1 MKTLLYA
8 AALAL
13 SLCSP
18 TCTAVVAAPAG
29 LVDYESRTVEGWTLL
44 IRKDLLETEPQLTDR
59 AIELLK
65 IQLQEVLRVVPKT
78 AVTELQKVR
87 LYFCPEYPGIGPRAE
102 YHPSG
107 GWLKSNGRDPEMAKG
122 IEFTNISIFEQEVSR
137 MPNFALHELA
147 HAMHDRVLRLGFDNP
162 EIREA
167 FERAKASGSYD
178 KVERRFGKGRENA
191 FEKAYAMT
199 TPQEYF
205 AESTEACFSTND
217 FFPFNREQLKQHD
230 PEMLILVQ
238 TLWGITP
245 DAAQ

>member
-1 MKTLLYA
+1 
-8 AALAL
+8 
-13 SLCSP
+13 
-18 TCTAVVAAPAG
+18 
-29 LVDYESRTVEGWTLL
+29 
-44 IRKDLLETEPQLTDR
+44 
-59 AIELLK
+59 
-65 IQLQEVLRVVPKT
+65 
-78 AVTELQKVR
+78 
-87 LYFCPEYPGIGPRAE
+87 
-102 YHPSG
+102 
-107 GWLKSNGRDPEMAKG
+107 MAKG